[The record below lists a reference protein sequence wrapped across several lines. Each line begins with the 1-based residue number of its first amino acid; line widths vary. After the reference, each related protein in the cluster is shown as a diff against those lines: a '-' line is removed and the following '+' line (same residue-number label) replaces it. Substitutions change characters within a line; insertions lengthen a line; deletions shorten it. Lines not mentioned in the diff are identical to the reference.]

1 MTMNWLELIFLRAWC
16 YRDLMF
22 IDCILVDNLKLL
34 REGML
39 GDVLVVVV
47 YGK

>member
-1 MTMNWLELIFLRAWC
+1 
-16 YRDLMF
+16 MF
-22 IDCILVDNLKLL
+22 IDCILIENLKLL

-39 GDVLVVVV
+39 GDGLVVVV